1 MMCVSAPHSTAWRHR
16 VSPPASSF
24 VEQHIPAP
32 LCPVA
37 RITPAPTASVSEHK
51 NAELSNLST
60 EELLLKENPGRF
72 VLFPIQD
79 TEVSEP

>member
-1 MMCVSAPHSTAWRHR
+1 MMR
-16 VSPPASSF
+16 V
-24 VEQHIPAP
+24 PAP
-32 LCPVA
+32 TSSNVPTSPLVPVA
-37 RITPAPTASVSEHK
+37 HIPAPTASVSEPK